1 MLTMREIIRTFYN
14 ALSQNFSKKLKNH
27 RGNWNQNDPTADDYI
42 KNRPFYKSDDLVTLV
57 NTTFTTYNDYEWCA
71 PFYFEIIKGTTYY
84 VTYNGIQYQCK
95 AHMNQYGE
103 TCIGN
108 MAVIGEG
115 TDTGEPFL
123 YIQFNAD
130 GGVIVE
136 KAGTHTISIK
146 TKKIVKIN
154 KEFLPND
161 LVSIDEI
168 SDAFEHVYDEMYSI
182 PNVSYGYIQN
192 LSTAE
197 KTTARNNIG
206 AVSSDEIT
214 GVVKYSESQTLTNA
228 QKTQARTNIGAG
240 TSSFDGK
247 YTSLTEKPNAVL
259 FDTQTLTSA
268 QKTQA
273 RQNIGAGTS
282 SFSGSYYDL
291 TNKPTIDWNAKSG
304 YGHIENRVCYEDITD
319 NSADLPHFTTTEVAT
334 NSDGQ
339 RVYYAYYAECE
350 KTILATHPSELY
362 ADGLSVFLPSYYVG
376 WFSNSATV
384 DVYGNPRLFKILTNT
399 SVVSA
404 YGTFIGNQNLDIDNG
419 MDYCIAVVCIGS
431 FWPCFAISTT
441 KDVSFG
447 KIYHRIIDL
456 KQLDEKFIPDTIAR
470 VTDIPT
476 QTGSWND
483 LTDKPF
489 GETGATITWN
499 GDTGS
504 VEYFTGNYYWMSPLT
519 PTFEELKENE
529 AICNTYNLADI
540 GTYLV
545 SSESYSSWYTEFDSG
560 YKWNSYFV
568 VVFEDNATDG
578 EIIFPKKGIYFR
590 RSNPMNYTSSL
601 VWGGIETLDDKFIP
615 NTIQRVGD
623 DLILNSS
630 TEGSIKK
637 FKLTIDDSGVLTATE
652 IVE

>member
-1 MLTMREIIRTFYN
+1 MAYGSVKYN
-14 ALSQNFSKKLKNH
+14 NSQNL
-27 RGNWNQNDPTADDYI
+27 
-42 KNRPFYKSDDLVTLV
+42 
-57 NTTFTTYNDYEWCA
+57 TTS
-71 PFYFEIIKGTTYY
+71 
-84 VTYNGIQYQCK
+84 QK
-95 AHMNQYGE
+95 AQ
-103 TCIGN
+103 
-108 MAVIGEG
+108 
-115 TDTGEPFL
+115 
-123 YIQFNAD
+123 
-130 GGVIVE
+130 
-136 KAGTHTISIK
+136 
-146 TKKIVKIN
+146 
-154 KEFLPND
+154 
-161 LVSIDEI
+161 
-168 SDAFEHVYDEMYSI
+168 
-182 PNVSYGYIQN
+182 
-192 LSTAE
+192 
-197 KTTARNNIG
+197 ARTNIG

-214 GVVKYSESQTLTNA
+214 GVVKYSESQTLTDE

-441 KDVSFG
+441 KDVNFG

-470 VTDIPT
+470 ITDIPEVPAT
-476 QTGSWND
+476 SVAHQQLVTNADGNTVWTDRTHWKEESVKTLVDNITLDSTEDSNFTNPFELELKTGNAYTVVLD
-483 LTDKPF
+483 GVTYDCVAAEKTMY
-489 GETGATITWN
+489 GETFVFIGNKSVVGEEIGTEPFAIICARGMVSVTLMESAVHTINITEKV
-499 GDTGS
+499 
-504 VEYFTGNYYWMSPLT
+504 VEYHALDPNYLPPIKVEHPRYSYDLEANDPKSLNYVKGRTHYVEYNLETLLEETKLVSERDTYNTNSKYVIPLT
-519 PTFEELKENE
+519 EVIDFPDPTIKYVVKYDGQEYCFE
-529 AICNTYNLADI
+529 A
-540 GTYLV
+540 
-545 SSESYSSWYTEFDSG
+545 S
-560 YKWNSYFV
+560 
-568 VVFEDNATDG
+568 
-578 EIIFPKKGIYFR
+578 
-590 RSNPMNYTSSL
+590 
-601 VWGGIETLDDKFIP
+601 
-615 NTIQRVGD
+615 
-623 DLILNSS
+623 
-630 TEGSIKK
+630 
-637 FKLTIDDSGVLTATE
+637 
-652 IVE
+652 